1 MKLAGPPRTNKG
13 LPFCGDPMV
22 QGREVEVKFRRDLGL
37 LEITMIGLG
46 PTIGTTIFLLVGPG
60 FAITG
65 PSLVLAFGLNFVVT
79 MFTAMAYMELGS
91 AFPETG
97 GGYLWI
103 RRSMRDPW
111 GFLGGWMSW
120 FGHCIVAS
128 FYIYG
133 FGLGIVVALKAL
145 LNVPSL
151 ALVGF
156 DESALTK
163 LFAVVAAGLFIA
175 LNYRGTKL
183 TGRSETAVTIVLVAV
198 VVTFIIAGLLHLAN
212 TGLPPQNF
220 QPFLRDDSGFLQF
233 VSLLGTMDFTF
244 IVFEGYEIIAQTGE
258 EVRNPEKNIPR
269 AHFLVIGF
277 STLIFVLVAFVAIG
291 TSGDCSAGPSLS
303 CLLLQ
308 ASPGGVT
315 GSNNAIAETAK
326 GIMPYGLQIIV
337 FGVALGAL
345 AALNSLIFSSS
356 RVAFAMGRDGG
367 LPRALGR
374 LHARKRTPHVSIAVS
389 GLIIV
394 LLTLTFDINTVAASA
409 DIMFL
414 LLFLMVNWAAI
425 VLRRTM
431 PDVKR
436 YYLMPL
442 FPIIPILGIATKFV
456 LAISLWTIEPIA
468 WFIALAWI
476 GIGLTV
482 HYLHERKEIVVGV
495 TKVVESILP
504 RRRPRYR
511 ILLPIEDFE
520 RVELVEF
527 GSLIAQVEDAELT
540 LLHVIE
546 VPPALPIDAID
557 RAYVSEVRYHLGKL
571 RRRAEEL
578 GAYATARVDVS
589 HKVFDSI
596 LDNIREDETDLLI
609 LGWRGGWRRGRI
621 LGTNV
626 DRFVQEA
633 PCDVVVFKSAG
644 LKPKI
649 ERILVMNAPEWH
661 VSYATGYAILL
672 AKKHRAKITILSA
685 VQTDRELEKERGYSA
700 RLAEMC
706 RTHGVGFEEKFVKA
720 RNIVD
725 TVVEEAKNYDLLAL
739 GASTEWRLTQFA
751 FGPWQD
757 QIARRTETPTLMVRK
772 VRRKEE
778 PVPTRSPVPLP
789 SPPPPQPS

>member
-1 MKLAGPPRTNKG
+1 MPSAGPPH
-13 LPFCGDPMV
+13 
-22 QGREVEVKFRRDLGL
+22 
-37 LEITMIGLG
+37 
-46 PTIGTTIFLLVGPG
+46 
-60 FAITG
+60 
-65 PSLVLAFGLNFVVT
+65 
-79 MFTAMAYMELGS
+79 TAQR
-91 AFPETG
+91 
-97 GGYLWI
+97 I

-133 FGLGIVVALKAL
+133 FGFGIVLALKTIL
-145 LNVPSL
+145 GTPSL
-151 ALVGF
+151 VLYGL
-156 DESALTK
+156 DEGALTK
-163 LFAVVAAGLFIA
+163 LFAVLAAGVFIG

-183 TGRSETAVTIVLVAV
+183 TGKSETAVTIALV
-198 VVTFIIAGLLHLAN
+198 VVVSAFIIAGLLHLTH
-212 TGLPPQNF
+212 TGVPAANF
-220 QPFLRDDSGFLQF
+220 QPF
-233 VSLLGTMDFTF
+233 
-244 IVFEGYEIIAQTGE
+244 
-258 EVRNPEKNIPR
+258 P
-269 AHFLVIGF
+269 
-277 STLIFVLVAFVAIG
+277 
-291 TSGDCSAGPSLS
+291 AGPV
-303 CLLLQ
+303 
-308 ASPGGVT
+308 GN
-315 GSNNAIAETAK
+315 NNAIAEIAAQV
-326 GIMPYGLQIIV
+326 MPYGTQIIV

-367 LPRALGR
+367 LPRALGK
-374 LHARKRTPHVSIAVS
+374 LHARKRTPHISIAVS

-394 LLTLTFDINTVAASA
+394 GITLTLDLNTVAASA
-409 DIMFL
+409 DVMFL

-436 YYLMPL
+436 YYVMPL
-442 FPIIPILGIATKFV
+442 FPLIPILGIATKFV
-456 LAISLWTIEPIA
+456 LALSLWTIEPIA
-468 WFIALAWI
+468 WVVALAWI
-476 GIGLTV
+476 GVGLTV
-482 HYLHERKEIVVGV
+482 HYLHERKEIVIGV

-504 RRRPRYR
+504 HRRPRYR
-511 ILLPIEDFE
+511 ILLPVGDFE

-527 GSLIAQVEDAELT
+527 GALIAQVEDAELT

-609 LGWRGGWRRGRI
+609 LGWKGGWRRGRI

-644 LKPKI
+644 LKPKV

-661 VSYATGYAILL
+661 VSSRD
-672 AKKHRAKITILSA
+672 RA
-685 VQTDRELEKERGYSA
+685 TDRDADPDGPQGPPQGRAGAY
-700 RLAEMC
+700 
-706 RTHGVGFEEKFVKA
+706 
-720 RNIVD
+720 
-725 TVVEEAKNYDLLAL
+725 AKP
-739 GASTEWRLTQFA
+739 GATPDAASPAA
-751 FGPWQD
+751 FLSRW
-757 QIARRTETPTLMVRK
+757 
-772 VRRKEE
+772 
-778 PVPTRSPVPLP
+778 PLP
-789 SPPPPQPS
+789 LAPCHSSGRILPVR

>member
-1 MKLAGPPRTNKG
+1 MA
-13 LPFCGDPMV
+13 

-60 FAITG
+60 YAITG

-133 FGLGIVVALKAL
+133 FGLGTVLALKTVL
-145 LNVPSL
+145 GTPSL
-151 ALVGF
+151 ALFGF
-156 DESALTK
+156 DESALTRI
-163 LFAVVAAGLFIA
+163 FAVVAASFFFV
-175 LNYRGTKL
+175 LNYRGAKL
-183 TGRSETAVTIVLVAV
+183 TGRSETAVTFVLVGIV
-198 VVTFIIAGLLHLAN
+198 VSFVVFGLAHIFSS
-212 TGLPPQNF
+212 GPLPVQNF
-220 QPFLRDDSGFLQF
+220 NNFFRGDSPFTQFLA
-233 VSLLGTMDFTF
+233 LLGAMGFTF

-258 EVRNPEKNIPR
+258 EARNPEKNIPR
-269 AHFLVIGF
+269 AHFLVIGM
-277 STLIFVLVAFVAIG
+277 STIIFISVAFTAILAG
-291 TSGDCSAGPSLS
+291 GDCVNPLSAG
-303 CLLLQ
+303 CQLLRVSDGKVL
-308 ASPGGVT
+308 G
-315 GSNNAIAETAK
+315 NNDGIADIAARV
-326 GIMPYGLQIIV
+326 MPYGLQIIV

-345 AALNSLIFSSS
+345 AALNSMIFSSS

-367 LPRALGR
+367 LPRALGK
-374 LHARKRTPHVSIAVS
+374 LHPKKRTPHVAITVS

-394 LLTLTFDINTVAASA
+394 TMTLTLDINTVAASA

-436 YYLMPL
+436 YYVMPL
-442 FPIIPILGIATKFV
+442 FPIIPMLGIATKF
-456 LAISLWTIEPIA
+456 LIAISLWAIEPIA
-468 WFIALAWI
+468 WFIALGWI
-476 GIGLTV
+476 GIGLAV

-527 GSLIAQVEDAELT
+527 GALIAQVEDAELT

-557 RAYVSEVRYHLGKL
+557 RAYVGEVRYHLGKL
-571 RRRAEEL
+571 RRQAEEL

-596 LDNIREDETDLLI
+596 LDNIREDETDVLI

-706 RTHGVGFEEKFVKA
+706 RTHGVAFEEKFVKA

-789 SPPPPQPS
+789 TPPPPQPS

>member
-1 MKLAGPPRTNKG
+1 MA
-13 LPFCGDPMV
+13 

-37 LEITMIGLG
+37 LEIVMIGLG

-65 PSLVLAFGLNFVVT
+65 PSLILAFGLNFVVT

-128 FYIYG
+128 FYIFG
-133 FGLGIVVALKAL
+133 FGLG
-145 LNVPSL
+145 
-151 ALVGF
+151 LVIAVKTILGVSTLVLF
-156 DESALTK
+156 GLDEGALTK
-163 LFAVVAAGLFIA
+163 LFAVLAAGLFIA

-183 TGRSETAVTIVLVAV
+183 TGRSEVAVTIALVAIV
-198 VVTFIIAGLLHLAN
+198 VSFIIAGLVHVSH
-212 TGLPPQNF
+212 TGVPPQNF
-220 QPFLRDDSGFLQF
+220 QPFFRGDAPAAQFL
-233 VSLLGTMDFTF
+233 SLLGAMGFTF

-258 EVRNPEKNIPR
+258 EARNPEKNIPR

-277 STLIFVLVAFVAIG
+277 STIIFILVAFVAIAG
-291 TSGDCSAGPSLS
+291 SGNCAAGPSPT
-303 CLLLQ
+303 CLLLH
-308 ASPGGVT
+308 PGAGGWV
-315 GSNNAIAETAK
+315 GNNNAIAEIARDVMPF
-326 GIMPYGLQIIV
+326 GIGLQIIV

-374 LHARKRTPHVSIAVS
+374 LHARKRTPHIAIAVS

-394 LLTLTFDINTVAASA
+394 LITLTLDINTVAASA

-436 YYLMPL
+436 YYKMPF
-442 FPIIPILGIATKFV
+442 FPYIPLLGIGTKFV
-456 LAISLWTIEPIA
+456 IALSLWTIEPVA
-468 WFIALAWI
+468 WLVALGWI

-482 HYLHERKEIVVGV
+482 HYLHEKKEIVVSV

-504 RRRPRYR
+504 GRRARYR
-511 ILLPIEDFE
+511 ILLPIEDFD
-520 RVELVEF
+520 RVELVDF
-527 GSLIAQVEDAELT
+527 ASLVAKVEGAELT

-557 RAYVSEVRYHLGKL
+557 RFYVSEVRWNLGKL
-571 RRRAEEL
+571 RRRAEEQ
-578 GAYATARVDVS
+578 GAYATARVEVS
-589 HKVFDSI
+589 HKVFNAI
-596 LDNIREDETDLLI
+596 LDNIREDEVDLLI
-609 LGWRGGWRRGRI
+609 LGWKGGWRKGRI

-633 PCDVVVFKSAG
+633 PCDVVVFKTAG
-644 LKPKI
+644 LKEKL
-649 ERILVMNAPEWH
+649 ERILVLNAPEWH

-672 AKKHRAKITILSA
+672 AKKHHAKITILSA
-685 VQTDRELEKERGYSA
+685 VQTDRELEKERVYSA
-700 RLAEMC
+700 RLAEIC
-706 RTHGVGFEEKFVKA
+706 RTHGVAFEEKFVKS
-720 RNIVD
+720 RNVVD

-739 GASTEWRLTQFA
+739 GASSEWRLTQFA
-751 FGPWQD
+751 FGPMQD
-757 QIARRTETPTLMVRK
+757 QIARRTEIPTLMVRK

-778 PVPTRSPVPLP
+778 HVPTGSPVPTPAA
-789 SPPPPQPS
+789 PPPQPA

>member
-1 MKLAGPPRTNKG
+1 MA
-13 LPFCGDPMV
+13 

-60 FAITG
+60 YAITG

-133 FGLGIVVALKAL
+133 FGLGTVLALKTIL
-145 LNVPSL
+145 GVPSL
-151 ALVGF
+151 ALFGL
-156 DESALTK
+156 DESALTRI
-163 LFAVVAAGLFIA
+163 FAVVAASFFFV
-175 LNYRGTKL
+175 LNYRGAKL
-183 TGRSETAVTIVLVAV
+183 TGRSEVAVTLVLVAV
-198 VVTFIIAGLLHLAN
+198 VVSFIVFGLAHVFSS
-212 TGLPPQNF
+212 GPLPTQNF
-220 QPFLRDDSGFLQF
+220 DNFFRGNAPATQFLA
-233 VSLLGTMDFTF
+233 LLGAMGFTF

-258 EVRNPEKNIPR
+258 EARNPEKNIPR
-269 AHFLVIGF
+269 AHFIVIGL
-277 STLIFVLVAFVAIG
+277 STIIFIFVALTAILAG
-291 TSGDCSAGPSLS
+291 GDCVNPLSAG
-303 CLLLQ
+303 CQLLR
-308 ASPGGVT
+308 V
-315 GSNNAIAETAK
+315 SNGNVLGNNDAIADIAARV
-326 GIMPYGLQIIV
+326 MPYGLQIIV

-345 AALNSLIFSSS
+345 AALNSMIFSSS

-367 LPRALGR
+367 LPRALGK
-374 LHARKRTPHVSIAVS
+374 LHPKKRTPHVAITVS

-394 LLTLTFDINTVAASA
+394 TMTLTLDINTVAASA

-436 YYLMPL
+436 YFMMPL
-442 FPIIPILGIATKFV
+442 FPIIPLLGIATKFLIAV
-456 LAISLWTIEPIA
+456 SLWAIEPIA
-468 WFIALAWI
+468 WFIAIGWI

-495 TKVVESILP
+495 SKVVESILP

-527 GSLIAQVEDAELT
+527 GALIAQVEDAELT

-649 ERILVMNAPEWH
+649 ERILIMNAPEWH

-706 RTHGVGFEEKFVKA
+706 RTHGVAFEEKFVKA

-725 TVVEEAKNYDLLAL
+725 TVVEEAKSYDLLAL

-778 PVPTRSPVPLP
+778 PVPTRRPVPLP
-789 SPPPPQPS
+789 TPPPPQPS

>member
-1 MKLAGPPRTNKG
+1 MA
-13 LPFCGDPMV
+13 
-22 QGREVEVKFRRDLGL
+22 QAREVEVKFRRDLGL

-133 FGLGIVVALKAL
+133 FGLGIVVGLKTL

-156 DESALTK
+156 DEGALTK
-163 LFAVVAAGLFIA
+163 LFAVVAAGMFIA

-198 VVTFIIAGLLHLAN
+198 VVAFI
-212 TGLPPQNF
+212 
-220 QPFLRDDSGFLQF
+220 
-233 VSLLGTMDFTF
+233 
-244 IVFEGYEIIAQTGE
+244 
-258 EVRNPEKNIPR
+258 
-269 AHFLVIGF
+269 
-277 STLIFVLVAFVAIG
+277 AIG
-291 TSGDCSAGPSLS
+291 TSGDCSAGPSVS

-315 GSNNAIAETAK
+315 GNNNAIAEIAR

-367 LPRALGR
+367 LPRVLGR
-374 LHARKRTPHVSIAVS
+374 LHARKRTPHISIAVS

-394 LLTLTFDINTVAASA
+394 LITLTLDINTVAASA

-442 FPIIPILGIATKFV
+442 FPVIPILGIATKFV
-456 LAISLWTIEPIA
+456 IALSLWTIEPRA
-468 WFIALAWI
+468 WIIALGWI
-476 GIGLTV
+476 GIGLLV
-482 HYLHERKEIVVGV
+482 HYLHEKKEIVVGV

-504 RRRPRYR
+504 IHRRRYH
-511 ILLPIEDFE
+511 ILLPIADF
-520 RVELVEF
+520 
-527 GSLIAQVEDAELT
+527 
-540 LLHVIE
+540 
-546 VPPALPIDAID
+546 D
-557 RAYVSEVRYHLGKL
+557 RA
-571 RRRAEEL
+571 
-578 GAYATARVDVS
+578 
-589 HKVFDSI
+589 
-596 LDNIREDETDLLI
+596 
-609 LGWRGGWRRGRI
+609 
-621 LGTNV
+621 
-626 DRFVQEA
+626 
-633 PCDVVVFKSAG
+633 
-644 LKPKI
+644 
-649 ERILVMNAPEWH
+649 
-661 VSYATGYAILL
+661 
-672 AKKHRAKITILSA
+672 
-685 VQTDRELEKERGYSA
+685 
-700 RLAEMC
+700 
-706 RTHGVGFEEKFVKA
+706 
-720 RNIVD
+720 
-725 TVVEEAKNYDLLAL
+725 
-739 GASTEWRLTQFA
+739 
-751 FGPWQD
+751 
-757 QIARRTETPTLMVRK
+757 
-772 VRRKEE
+772 
-778 PVPTRSPVPLP
+778 
-789 SPPPPQPS
+789 

>member
-1 MKLAGPPRTNKG
+1 MA
-13 LPFCGDPMV
+13 

-60 FAITG
+60 YAITG
-65 PSLVLAFGLNFVVT
+65 PSLILAFGLNFVVT

-133 FGLGIVVALKAL
+133 FGLGIVVALKTL

-156 DESALTK
+156 DEGALTK
-163 LFAVVAAGLFIA
+163 LFAVVAAGMFIA

-198 VVTFIIAGLLHLAN
+198 VVPFIIAGLLHLSN
-212 TGLPPQNF
+212 VGLPPQSF
-220 QPFLRDDSGFLQF
+220 QPFFRGNSAGAQFL
-233 VSLLGTMDFTF
+233 SLLGAMGFTF

-258 EVRNPEKNIPR
+258 EARNPEKNIPR

-291 TSGDCSAGPSLS
+291 TSGNCIGGPSAS

-308 ASPGGVT
+308 TSPNGVI
-315 GSNNAIAETAK
+315 GNNNAIAEIAARV
-326 GIMPYGLQIIV
+326 MPYGLQIIV

-367 LPRALGR
+367 LPRALGK
-374 LHARKRTPHVSIAVS
+374 LHARKRTPHISIAVS

-394 LLTLTFDINTVAASA
+394 GITLTLDLNTVAASA
-409 DIMFL
+409 DVMFL

-436 YYLMPL
+436 YYVMPL
-442 FPIIPILGIATKFV
+442 FPLIPILGIATKFV
-456 LAISLWTIEPIA
+456 LALSLWTIEPIA
-468 WFIALAWI
+468 WVIALGWI
-476 GIGLTV
+476 GVGLTV
-482 HYLHERKEIVVGV
+482 HYLHERKEIVIGV

-504 RRRPRYR
+504 HRRPRYR
-511 ILLPIEDFE
+511 ILLPVGDFE

-527 GSLIAQVEDAELT
+527 GALIAQVEDAELT

-609 LGWRGGWRRGRI
+609 LGWKGGWRRGRI

-644 LKPKI
+644 LKPKV
-649 ERILVMNAPEWH
+649 ERILIMNAPEWH

-706 RTHGVGFEEKFVKA
+706 RTHGVAFEEKFVKA

-725 TVVEEAKNYDLLAL
+725 AVVEEAKAYDLLAL
-739 GASTEWRLTQFA
+739 GASTEWRLTHF
-751 FGPWQD
+751 PVRPRRD
-757 QIARRTETPTLMVRK
+757 QHRPRSRT
-772 VRRKEE
+772 
-778 PVPTRSPVPLP
+778 
-789 SPPPPQPS
+789 PPPLVPEGAPRR

>member
-1 MKLAGPPRTNKG
+1 MA
-13 LPFCGDPMV
+13 

-37 LEITMIGLG
+37 LEITMIGL
-46 PTIGTTIFLLVGPG
+46 
-60 FAITG
+60 
-65 PSLVLAFGLNFVVT
+65 
-79 MFTAMAYMELGS
+79 
-91 AFPETG
+91 
-97 GGYLWI
+97 
-103 RRSMRDPW
+103 
-111 GFLGGWMSW
+111 
-120 FGHCIVAS
+120 VAS

-133 FGLGIVVALKAL
+133 FGFGIVLALKTIL
-145 LNVPSL
+145 GTSSLVLYGLNE
-151 ALVGF
+151 G
-156 DESALTK
+156 ALTK
-163 LFAVVAAGLFIA
+163 LFAVLAAGVFIG

-183 TGRSETAVTIVLVAV
+183 TGRSETAVTIALV
-198 VVTFIIAGLLHLAN
+198 VVVSAFIIAGLLHLTH
-212 TGLPPQNF
+212 TGVPAANF
-220 QPFLRDDSGFLQF
+220 QPFLRGDSGFLQF
-233 VSLLGTMDFTF
+233 VSLLGAMGFTF

-258 EVRNPEKNIPR
+258 EVRHPEKNIPR
-269 AHFLVIGF
+269 AHFIVIGL
-277 STLIFVLVAFVAIG
+277 STLIFILVAFVAIG
-291 TSGDCSAGPSLS
+291 ISGNCNGGPSAS

-308 ASPGGVT
+308 ASPERAVGN
-315 GSNNAIAETAK
+315 NNAVAE
-326 GIMPYGLQIIV
+326 
-337 FGVALGAL
+337 
-345 AALNSLIFSSS
+345 
-356 RVAFAMGRDGG
+356 
-367 LPRALGR
+367 
-374 LHARKRTPHVSIAVS
+374 
-389 GLIIV
+389 
-394 LLTLTFDINTVAASA
+394 SA
-409 DIMFL
+409 DVMFL

-436 YYLMPL
+436 YYVMPL
-442 FPIIPILGIATKFV
+442 FPLIPILGIATKFV
-456 LAISLWTIEPIA
+456 LALSLWTIEPIA
-468 WFIALAWI
+468 WVIALGWI
-476 GIGLTV
+476 GVGLTV
-482 HYLHERKEIVVGV
+482 HYLHERKEIVIGV

-504 RRRPRYR
+504 HRRPRYR
-511 ILLPIEDFE
+511 ILLPVGDFE

-527 GSLIAQVEDAELT
+527 GALIAQVEDAELT

-609 LGWRGGWRRGRI
+609 LGWKGGWRRGRI

-706 RTHGVGFEEKFVKA
+706 RTHGVAFEEKFVKA

-751 FGPWQD
+751 FGPMQD
-757 QIARRTETPTLMVRK
+757 QIARRTEAPTLMVRK

-778 PVPTRSPVPLP
+778 RIPLRSPLP
-789 SPPPPQPS
+789 TPAVVPPQPV

>member
-1 MKLAGPPRTNKG
+1 MA
-13 LPFCGDPMV
+13 

-65 PSLVLAFGLNFVVT
+65 PSLILAFGLNFIVT
-79 MFTAMAYMELGS
+79 MFTAFAYMELGS

-128 FYIYG
+128 FYIFG
-133 FGLGIVVALKAL
+133 FGLGLVVAVKTILGTPNL
-145 LNVPSL
+145 ILFGL
-151 ALVGF
+151 
-156 DESALTK
+156 DEGALTK
-163 LFAVVAAGLFIA
+163 LFAVFAAGVFIA
-175 LNYRGTKL
+175 LNYRGAKL
-183 TGRSETAVTIVLVAV
+183 TGRSEVAVTIALVAIV
-198 VVTFIIAGLLHLAN
+198 VSFIIAGLVHLAHA
-212 TGLPPQNF
+212 GVPAQNF
-220 QPFLRDDSGFLQF
+220 QPFFRGDSPGAQFL
-233 VSLLGTMDFTF
+233 SLLGAMGFTF

-258 EVRNPEKNIPR
+258 EARNPEKNIPR
-269 AHFLVIGF
+269 AHFLVIGL
-277 STLIFVLVAFVAIG
+277 STIIFVLVAFSAIA
-291 TSGDCSAGPSLS
+291 TSGNCAAGPSPS
-303 CLLLQ
+303 CLLLE
-308 ASPGGVT
+308 PGARGWV
-315 GSNNAIAETAK
+315 GNNNAIAEIAAEV
-326 GIMPYGLQIIV
+326 MPYGLQIIV

-367 LPRALGR
+367 LPRALGK
-374 LHARKRTPHVSIAVS
+374 LHARKRTPHVAIAVS

-394 LLTLTFDINTVAASA
+394 LITLTLDINTVAASA

-436 YYLMPL
+436 YFRMPL
-442 FPIIPILGIATKFV
+442 FPYIPLLGIGTKFV
-456 LAISLWTIEPIA
+456 IALSLWAIEPVA
-468 WFIALAWI
+468 WLIALGWI
-476 GIGLTV
+476 GIGLLV
-482 HYLHERKEIVVGV
+482 HYLHENKEIVVSV
-495 TKVVESILP
+495 SKVVESILP
-504 RRRPRYR
+504 SRRPRYR
-511 ILLPIEDFE
+511 ILLPIDDFNQTE
-520 RVELVEF
+520 IVDFAALVAKVE
-527 GSLIAQVEDAELT
+527 GAELT

-557 RAYVSEVRYHLGKL
+557 RFYVSEVRWNLGKL
-571 RRRAEEL
+571 RRRAEEQ
-578 GAYATARVDVS
+578 GAYATARVEVS
-589 HKVFDSI
+589 HKVFDAI
-596 LDNIREDETDLLI
+596 LDNIREYEMDLLI
-609 LGWRGGWRRGRI
+609 LGWKGGWRKGRI
-621 LGTNV
+621 LGSNV

-633 PCDVVVFKSAG
+633 PCDVVVFKTAG
-644 LKPKI
+644 LKEKI
-649 ERILVMNAPEWH
+649 ERILVLNAPEWH

-685 VQTDRELEKERGYSA
+685 VQTDRELEKERVYSA

-706 RTHGVGFEEKFVKA
+706 RTHGVAFEEKFVKS

-725 TVVEEAKNYDLLAL
+725 TVVDEARNYDLLAL
-739 GASTEWRLTQFA
+739 GASSEWRLTQFA
-751 FGPWQD
+751 FGPMQD
-757 QIARRTETPTLMVRK
+757 QIARRVEIPTLMVRK

-778 PVPTRSPVPLP
+778 RIPSGNPVPAPMT
-789 SPPPPQPS
+789 PPPRPA